1 MHTDGH
7 NYSEKSGAPAPVI
20 LYDGECG
27 LCSRL
32 VQAVL
37 VRDRAGVF
45 RFCALQS
52 PWAQDVLRRHGLS
65 TTDFD
70 TMVLVEGDRIHLRS
84 AAALRVSRRL
94 PWWRWTGAFLLLPR
108 ALRDAVYGWIARR
121 RKRWFPPS
129 EACLILRPEWR
140 PRFIDPP

>member
-140 PRFIDPP
+140 SRFIDPP